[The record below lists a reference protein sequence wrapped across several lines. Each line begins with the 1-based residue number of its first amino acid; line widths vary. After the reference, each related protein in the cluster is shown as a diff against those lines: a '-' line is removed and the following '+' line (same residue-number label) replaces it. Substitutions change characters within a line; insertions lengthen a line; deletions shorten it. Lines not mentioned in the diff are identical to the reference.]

1 MQYLYDFYLKCKE
14 VIDRNMMELF
24 IESFSEE
31 GSLSQSLKMA
41 YKISKGGTL
50 ERRSGQ
56 INKNCKDY
64 N

>member
-1 MQYLYDFYLKCKE
+1 
-14 VIDRNMMELF
+14 MELF
-24 IESFSEE
+24 IEGFSEE

-41 YKISKGGTL
+41 YKINKGGTL